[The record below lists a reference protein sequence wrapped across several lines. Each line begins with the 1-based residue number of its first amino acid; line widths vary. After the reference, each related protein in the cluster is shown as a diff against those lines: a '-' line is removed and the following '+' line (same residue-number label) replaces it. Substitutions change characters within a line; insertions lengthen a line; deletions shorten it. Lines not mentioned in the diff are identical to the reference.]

1 MKKWCLFL
9 SAYALVCA
17 LAGCGGELAAPAE
30 PETRPPEGASAV
42 SSAQVEEETVL
53 RGRVI
58 DGAREGDAVLLAGGE
73 EAPGVYT
80 LTLPEGA
87 QVQNG
92 DLVEISFGG
101 EMTDSFPAGLGGV
114 TAVEAVPGGM
124 DDLCVLYLQVLED
137 LWEVDSGL
145 NGGISMIGMDLS
157 ATSLTPSEQQ
167 AVSWLFAQR
176 HGMELVEGSWQ
187 ELCDQGYIDQEN
199 LWWEDGCHFSI
210 TESPLEG
217 TYSLQPLAFDAQKWR
232 SGLGAYYFCDCTSV
246 RSALGHW
253 DEYTVGAHAIS

>member
-17 LAGCGGELAAPAE
+17 LAGCGGEMAAGAGS
-30 PETRPPEGASAV
+30 ETKPPEGTAAV
-42 SSAQVEEETVL
+42 SSVRVEEETVL

-58 DGAREGDAVLLAGGE
+58 DGAPEGENVLLAGGE
-73 EAPGVYT
+73 EDPGIYV
-80 LTLPEGA
+80 LTFPEGA
-87 QVQNG
+87 RAENG
-92 DLVEISFGG
+92 DLVEISFSG
-101 EMTDSFPAGLGGV
+101 EMTDSFPAQLGGI
-114 TAVEAVPGGM
+114 TAVEVVPGGL

-137 LWEVDSGL
+137 LWETDSGL
-145 NGGISMIGMDLS
+145 NDGISMIGMDLS
-157 ATSLTPSEQQ
+157 ATSLTVSEQQ
-167 AVSWLFAQR
+167 AVGWLFAQR
-176 HGMELVEGSWQ
+176 HGVELVEGTWQ
-187 ELCDQGYIDQEN
+187 ELCDQGYIDGEN

-246 RSALGHW
+246 RSALGRW
-253 DEYTVGAHAIS
+253 DGYTVGAHAIS